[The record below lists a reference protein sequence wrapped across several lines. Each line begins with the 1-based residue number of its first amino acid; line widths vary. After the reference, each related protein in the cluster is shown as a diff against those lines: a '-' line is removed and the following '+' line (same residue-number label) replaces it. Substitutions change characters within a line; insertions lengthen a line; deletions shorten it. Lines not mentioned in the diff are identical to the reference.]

1 MLEIALFGAG
11 RIGQIHA
18 ANVARSEGARLR
30 YVTDVSP
37 EAAQRVASKYG
48 AEAVADPAA
57 ALADTAVD
65 AVIIASP
72 TNTHVDLIIAAARA
86 KKAIFCEKPIDLD
99 LLRVDIAIAEVN
111 LSGVP
116 FFVGFNRR
124 FDPSFDRF
132 ATELHAGAI
141 GKLEMLTI
149 ISRDPGPPPRAYI
162 EVSGGLFRD
171 MMIHDLDMARWL
183 LGEEP
188 IELFASA
195 SCLIEPFIGQAGDV
209 DTAMVTMKTASGSL
223 CHIQNSR
230 RAVYGYDQRIEA
242 LGEKGMLQ
250 AGNWRETTV
259 ERWTKTSVESDKPP
273 LFFLE
278 RYETAYRREIAHFID
293 ALLGGKK
300 LSVTANDGRRAL
312 VLAEAA
318 LTSIAKKAPVIIS
331 GER

>member
-18 ANVARSEGARLR
+18 ANVARNEGARLR

-37 EAAQRVASKYG
+37 DAAQRVASKYG
-48 AEAVADPAA
+48 ADAVADPAV
-57 ALADTAVD
+57 ALADSKVD

-99 LLRVDIAIAEVN
+99 LLRVDIALAEVK
-111 LSGVP
+111 LTGVP

-124 FDPSFDRF
+124 FDPSFERL
-132 ATELHAGAI
+132 AMELRAGTV

-149 ISRDPGPPPRAYI
+149 ISRDPGPPPQSYI

-188 IELFASA
+188 IELYASA
-195 SCLIEPFIGQAGDV
+195 SCLVEPFIGQAGDV
-209 DTAMVTMKTASGSL
+209 DSAMVTMKTASGSL

-242 LGEKGMLQ
+242 LGDKGMLQ

-259 ERWTKTSVESDKPP
+259 ERWTKSSVESDKPP

-278 RYETAYRREIAHFID
+278 RYEAAYRREMAHFVD
-293 ALLGGKK
+293 GVVNNKE
-300 LSVTANDGRRAL
+300 LSVKTGDGRRAL

-318 LTSIAKKAPVIIS
+318 LASIAKKAPVIV
-331 GER
+331 GAE

>member
-1 MLEIALFGAG
+1 MLEMALFGAG

-18 ANVARSEGARLR
+18 ANVARAEGARLR
-30 YVTDVSP
+30 YVADVST
-37 EAAQRVASKYG
+37 EAAHRIASKYG
-48 AEAVADPAA
+48 AEAIGDPAR
-57 ALADTAVD
+57 ALADSSIG

-99 LLRVDIAIAEVN
+99 LLRVDIAIAEVQ
-111 LSGVP
+111 LTGVP

-124 FDPSFDRF
+124 FDPSFERL
-132 ATELHAGAI
+132 ASELRSGAI
-141 GKLEMLTI
+141 GKLEQLTI
-149 ISRDPGPPPRAYI
+149 VSRDPGPPPRAYV

-188 IELFASA
+188 VSLYATA
-195 SCLIEPFIGQAGDV
+195 SCLVEPFIGELGDV
-209 DTAMVTMKTASGSL
+209 DSAMVIMKTASGAM

-230 RAVYGYDQRIEA
+230 RAAYGYDQRIEI

-278 RYETAYRREIAHFID
+278 RYEAAYRREMAHFID
-293 ALLGGKK
+293 KVIHAKGAG
-300 LSVTANDGRRAL
+300 LSVGAQDGRRAL

-318 LTSIAKKAPVIIS
+318 LASLKSKSPV
-331 GER
+331 EVR